1 MKKITFI
8 GDITS
13 DRPLLNAAYDRNT
26 DAYDF
31 SPVFGKVKKLF
42 EESDYVVGNFETV
55 CAGDKNGFQNQ
66 YLLCNSPDELIQA
79 MVKGGVNCVTT
90 ANNHCLDQGIEGLV
104 RTIKELDRNKVL
116 HTGTFTYENASK
128 RILYLYLNHIVI
140 ALISNT
146 YSTNASNTGIAL
158 DDRNDFHVNLLKE
171 QSEFILVGKRK
182 WAKRIFFRFI
192 KARYRRRINRVV
204 ARMQLLR
211 GKGFLKPRVDVIMD
225 GDTDNKYLG
234 LLAED
239 LKTARE
245 KADYG
250 SVYTHQGDQF
260 NETPGTYSRVM
271 ADFVLEHGADM
282 LIGNHPHV
290 IQKTRIENRKVVA
303 YSLGSFNQSP
313 SADYIIHDALPEYSM
328 ALHVYFSKDRDK
340 GNVRMI
346 TFSILKAVEDSNKM
360 IVVYSIDELNDEL
373 EGDDHIQLQEDVK
386 RIYERITGTSILK
399 DVIQREYVLR

>member
-42 EESDYVVGNFETV
+42 EVSDYVVGNFETV

-192 KARYRRRINRVV
+192 KARCY
-204 ARMQLLR
+204 
-211 GKGFLKPRVDVIMD
+211 
-225 GDTDNKYLG
+225 
-234 LLAED
+234 
-239 LKTARE
+239 
-245 KADYG
+245 
-250 SVYTHQGDQF
+250 
-260 NETPGTYSRVM
+260 
-271 ADFVLEHGADM
+271 HGW
-282 LIGNHPHV
+282 
-290 IQKTRIENRKVVA
+290 
-303 YSLGSFNQSP
+303 
-313 SADYIIHDALPEYSM
+313 
-328 ALHVYFSKDRDK
+328 
-340 GNVRMI
+340 
-346 TFSILKAVEDSNKM
+346 
-360 IVVYSIDELNDEL
+360 
-373 EGDDHIQLQEDVK
+373 
-386 RIYERITGTSILK
+386 
-399 DVIQREYVLR
+399 

>member
-204 ARMQLLR
+204 ARMQLRR
-211 GKGFLKPRVDVIMD
+211 GKVFLKPRVDVIMD
-225 GDTDNKYLG
+225 VIVCSHIGG
-234 LLAED
+234 
-239 LKTARE
+239 
-245 KADYG
+245 
-250 SVYTHQGDQF
+250 QF
-260 NETPGTYSRVM
+260 NEPPGTYSRFM

-360 IVVYSIDELNDEL
+360 IVVYPIDELNDEL
-373 EGDDHIQLQEDVK
+373 EGDDRIQLQEDVK